1 LYDYVIENGN
11 IIKSLFNEADVRNIF
26 NYNINF
32 ISIKKKSMIR
42 NAMVF
47 KCVKTSYFFITMK
60 DEYEVVLLGIL
71 KIKETYNFDSNKFD
85 SEITYHWVVDKAS
98 LIIIHNNSK
107 LLDDYPILTCIS
119 GIDAPSGVT
128 AINTLPSKTVPS
140 QPLPKQ
146 PLPNE
151 VELEEEETKDADMP
165 QQNSQ
170 AQQNSQDNIQQLQQ
184 LAPPSNLSSTAVY
197 AGLSTVLMAAFA
209 IGKVASLGLLGGK
222 TLKRKQRILTKNKS
236 KKLLLR
242 KYTKKR
248 RHRRIKN

>member
-1 LYDYVIENGN
+1 
-11 IIKSLFNEADVRNIF
+11 
-26 NYNINF
+26 
-32 ISIKKKSMIR
+32 
-42 NAMVF
+42 
-47 KCVKTSYFFITMK
+47 MK

-85 SEITYHWVVDKAS
+85 SEITYHWVVDNAS
-98 LIIIHNNSK
+98 LTIIHDNSK

-128 AINTLPSKTVPS
+128 AINPLPSETVPS
-140 QPLPKQ
+140 Q

-151 VELEEEETKDADMP
+151 VELEEEETKEADMP

-184 LAPPSNLSSTAVY
+184 FAPPSNLSSTAVY

-236 KKLLLR
+236 KKLVLR